1 MSQTSKTP
9 ATETRISQPV
19 TVKRVQI
26 WSFSFLFL
34 AAFAWSINKVD
45 LTPQGLIDI
54 FRGWPETQNLLAR
67 MWPPFIPSEDLNV
80 IWKAVWDTFLMA
92 FAGTFIGLV
101 LGIPLGLL
109 AAKNVMPLAF
119 IRFLSRVTIVFARA
133 IPALVFALFFVRVYG
148 IGPLAGILAL
158 GLHAIGMIGKLITD
172 AAEEIDSGPRE
183 GVTSTGASGFQDTI
197 SGVWSQIVPPAIG
210 VGLYRLEI
218 DFRSANILG
227 WVGAGGIGVIFRGY
241 QGNLRYQELLGVTL
255 LITLMVILMEFLSAI
270 TRHTLLGTTQ
280 NTVKKTPMFG
290 GRFLSGFRSQTT
302 IRGGHLERK
311 SIGTKLANIILRRR
325 QPTIAETS
333 KLDSGADPNESGS
346 PYSKKPKVRLTQ
358 PWTSDRIKVNL
369 VGLGLFI
376 LLVLS
381 FTQPGDGISSV
392 WGELF
397 TGSGKFPEFLGRL
410 IPDDWAWFTDRIVSD
425 MLETIAIGLASTTIA
440 LIFAIPFAFLAASN
454 TAPGKFIYRI
464 SRFFNLS
471 VRCLPELVLAV
482 IFVAAIGPGPKT
494 GTIAMAIG
502 MFGFV
507 VKLFSDSI
515 EEAKQNIRDG
525 VTSAGSTRVQ
535 ESVTGVLPQVAPSLF
550 SNSLYLFDVSIRSS
564 TVIGIV
570 GGGGIGFLTINAAK
584 TLNFD
589 TLGGIIF
596 CIFVVVYAIEL
607 LSSWL
612 RRTFVS

>member
-1 MSQTSKTP
+1 
-9 ATETRISQPV
+9 
-19 TVKRVQI
+19 
-26 WSFSFLFL
+26 
-34 AAFAWSINKVD
+34 
-45 LTPQGLIDI
+45 
-54 FRGWPETQNLLAR
+54 
-67 MWPPFIPSEDLNV
+67 
-80 IWKAVWDTFLMA
+80 
-92 FAGTFIGLV
+92 
-101 LGIPLGLL
+101 
-109 AAKNVMPLAF
+109 
-119 IRFLSRVTIVFARA
+119 
-133 IPALVFALFFVRVYG
+133 
-148 IGPLAGILAL
+148 
-158 GLHAIGMIGKLITD
+158 MIG
-172 AAEEIDSGPRE
+172 
-183 GVTSTGASGFQDTI
+183 
-197 SGVWSQIVPPAIG
+197 
-210 VGLYRLEI
+210 
-218 DFRSANILG
+218 RS
-227 WVGAGGIGVIFRGY
+227 VIC
-241 QGNLRYQELLGVTL
+241 
-255 LITLMVILMEFLSAI
+255 
-270 TRHTLLGTTQ
+270 
-280 NTVKKTPMFG
+280 
-290 GRFLSGFRSQTT
+290 
-302 IRGGHLERK
+302 
-311 SIGTKLANIILRRR
+311 
-325 QPTIAETS
+325 
-333 KLDSGADPNESGS
+333 
-346 PYSKKPKVRLTQ
+346 
-358 PWTSDRIKVNL
+358 
-369 VGLGLFI
+369 
-376 LLVLS
+376 
-381 FTQPGDGISSV
+381 
-392 WGELF
+392 
-397 TGSGKFPEFLGRL
+397 
-410 IPDDWAWFTDRIVSD
+410 
-425 MLETIAIGLASTTIA
+425 IAIGLASTTIA

-515 EEAKQNIRDG
+515 EEAKQNVRDG

>member
-1 MSQTSKTP
+1 M
-9 ATETRISQPV
+9 
-19 TVKRVQI
+19 
-26 WSFSFLFL
+26 WSFSLLFL
-34 AAFAWSINKVD
+34 AAFIWSINKVN
-45 LTPQGLIDI
+45 LTPQGVIDI
-54 FRGWPETQNLLAR
+54 FRGWPETQDLLAR

-80 IWKAVWDTFLMA
+80 VAKAVWDTFLMA
-92 FAGTFIGLV
+92 FAGTFLGLI

-119 IRFLSRVTIVFARA
+119 IRFLSRVAIVFARA

-158 GLHAIGMIGKLITD
+158 GLHSIGMIGKLITD

-197 SGVWSQIVPPAIG
+197 TGVWSQIVPTAIA

-218 DFRSANILG
+218 CFRSANILG

-241 QGNLRYQELLGVTL
+241 QGNLRYQEMLGVTL
-255 LITLMVILMEFLSAI
+255 LITLMVILMELLSAI
-270 TRHTLLGTTQ
+270 TRHTLLGTTK
-280 NTVKKTPMFG
+280 NTVKKQPILG
-290 GRFLSGFRSQTT
+290 SRFFSGNRSHSML
-302 IRGGHLERK
+302 RGGHLERN
-311 SIGTKLANIILRRR
+311 SIGTKLANIIVRKP
-325 QPTIAETS
+325 QPTITEIS
-333 KLDSGADPNESGS
+333 KLDSDEDSHNIYS
-346 PYSKKPKVRLTQ
+346 PHFKKSKVQLTQ
-358 PWTSDRIKVNL
+358 PWTSDRVKVNL
-369 VGLGLFI
+369 VGLGLFS

-381 FTQPGDGISSV
+381 LTQPGDGISSV

-397 TGSGKFPEFLGRL
+397 TGSGKFPEFLGRVT
-410 IPDDWAWFTDRIVSD
+410 PDDWSWFTDRIVSD
-425 MLETIAIGLASTTIA
+425 MLETIAIGLASTSIA

-454 TAPGKFIYRI
+454 TAPGKFIYRV

-494 GTIAMAIG
+494 GTLAMAIG

-507 VKLFSDSI
+507 VKLFSDTI